1 MKNLLLLLFV
11 ASSLFAQRSLIVLSV
26 DGLDHRYLRDAAKLN
41 LKIPR
46 MLKLA
51 QQGRFAN
58 GVAGVV
64 PTVTWPSHTTLI
76 TGKRPDEHGILG
88 NRRPRSEG
96 GDYYWTVDLLK
107 SKTLWHAAHDA
118 GMKTAAITWPVT
130 VGASIDLNLPEAF
143 AKRNGGGMDL
153 ATIRAKGTPGLVE
166 KIIAYD
172 KTFDQEFMDDR
183 TRAIAAVYFLKHEK
197 PNLLLLHF
205 VDHDSVAHHNGP
217 FTKEALEELERTDK
231 YIGQILD
238 AAPKNA
244 VICLTADHGFERID
258 KMINLAPLKEKIVLV
273 GGAAVAQTEAAA
285 TKLRG
290 AAGVGREIPREE
302 FHRFAPQIKDAVAV
316 FDSAPHVQFV
326 INPVVTETELPPYEK
341 GNHGLWPG
349 RADYR
354 SVFVLSGA
362 GVSRKALPEVDMLQ
376 IAGELSGVLGL
387 KLN

>member
-1 MKNLLLLLFV
+1 MKSLFLLLLG

-26 DGLDHRYLRDAAKLN
+26 DGLDHRYLRDAEKLN

-46 MLKLA
+46 MLKLT
-51 QQGRFAN
+51 QQGRSAN
-58 GVAGVV
+58 GVVGVV

-76 TGKRPDEHGILG
+76 TGKRPDQHGILG

-166 KIIAYD
+166 KIIAFD
-172 KTFDQEFMDDR
+172 KSFDQEFMDDR
-183 TRAIAAVYFLKHEK
+183 TRAVAAVYFLKQEK

-205 VDHDSVAHHNGP
+205 VDHDSVAHEHGP

-244 VICLTADHGFERID
+244 VVCLTADHGFERID
-258 KMINLAPLKEKIVLV
+258 KMVNLAPLKEKIVLV

-285 TKLRG
+285 NKLRG
-290 AAGVGREIPREE
+290 AAGVGREIPRDE
-302 FHRFAPQIKDAVAV
+302 FRRFAPETKDAVAV

-354 SVFVLSGA
+354 SVFVLSGE

-376 IAGELSGVLGL
+376 IASELSEVLGL